1 MLTKKTTFDPSD
13 CRMVVETSHC
23 TQFNTL
29 DVPELDQIT
38 IRLFG
43 SDNLLLGTAKVVR
56 IPSNQRVNA
65 SELYGTFY
73 DMGAVMRNE
82 NRELRLIADEM
93 ELGWSFRTTHC
104 RSGLDRND
112 LYQVVELFV
121 MSSHRKKGVGT
132 WMLSN
137 MQMMLSRITHD
148 REPVCVLVPPSFEEN
163 GNVIYTID
171 DWVKELYTK
180 TGWEPVKDGAR
191 TLYLNPMC

>member
-1 MLTKKTTFDPSD
+1 MFTEKTTFDPCD
-13 CRMVVETSHC
+13 CRMEVQVSH
-23 TQFNTL
+23 TTEFGFL
-29 DVPELDQIT
+29 DTPDFDHIS

-43 SDNLLLGTAKVVR
+43 ADNLLLGRATVIR

-73 DMGAVMRNE
+73 DMGAVMRNHDKQK
-82 NRELRLIADEM
+82 RLIADEM
-93 ELGWSFRTTHC
+93 ELGWCFRTNGC
-104 RSGLDRND
+104 RSYLDHND

-121 MSSHRKKGVGT
+121 TPSHRRKGVGT

-148 REPVCVLVPPSFEEN
+148 REPVCVLVPPSVEED
-163 GNVIYTID
+163 GKIIYTIE

-180 TGWEPVKDGAR
+180 TGWMPVKDGAR
-191 TLYLNPMC
+191 TLYFNPMD